1 MTVLTPD
8 GSRTVRASVP
18 ATLKAGDSFL
28 IRLAKPLPPHAKA
41 PASPKPGE
49 GQPEFAK
56 SIDAWMSPNDAPKSG
71 PEPPDFAKTLDAWL
85 TPAPGNTCWKASSP
99 QQTASIPNETKNS
112 ESAEEGTTGPPS
124 PEHPHQIGRREENLT
139 ARSARSKKVNGE
151 TPSAQ
156 KTDNYISSPKHHD
169 HHEQSGAIRSSRVK
183 KVVGEP
189 VNAAIE
195 KADTRQENDTTTH
208 SMTDSYYHDNASA
221 RQPPTSHYYEN
232 YSSMQPPPIS
242 PTKQKLL
249 MVHVPEG
256 VPAGATLQVEI
267 PGEDRTLAAQVP
279 PGVRTFHVAY
289 TPRTFHGNRSF
300 DSRTQGSSK
309 ISLGQK

>member
-1 MTVLTPD
+1 
-8 GSRTVRASVP
+8 
-18 ATLKAGDSFL
+18 
-28 IRLAKPLPPHAKA
+28 LAKPLPPHAKA
-41 PASPKPGE
+41 QTGPKPGE

-56 SIDAWMSPNDAPKSG
+56 SIDAFMSPNDAPKTG

-85 TPAPGNTCWKASSP
+85 TPAPGNADGQAPTT
-99 QQTASIPNETKNS
+99 QQTASTPNNTNYS
-112 ESAEEGTTGPPS
+112 ESAEEGATGPPS
-124 PEHPHQIGRREENLT
+124 PEHPHKIGRREENFT
-139 ARSARSKKVNGE
+139 ARSARSKKIPGE
-151 TPSAQ
+151 AASTPSEQ
-156 KTDNYISSPKHHD
+156 RTDISKNNNNIISPKHHN
-169 HHEQSGAIRSSRVK
+169 HQEQRGAIRSSRVK
-183 KVVGEP
+183 KVIGEP

-195 KADTRQENDTTTH
+195 KADTRQENDTSTH

-221 RQPPTSHYYEN
+221 RQPPNSQYYDN
-232 YSSMQPPPIS
+232 YSSSQLPPIS

-256 VPAGATLQVEI
+256 VPPGATLQVEI

-289 TPRTFHGNRSF
+289 TPRTFHGNRSV
-300 DSRTQGSSK
+300 DSRTRGSSK